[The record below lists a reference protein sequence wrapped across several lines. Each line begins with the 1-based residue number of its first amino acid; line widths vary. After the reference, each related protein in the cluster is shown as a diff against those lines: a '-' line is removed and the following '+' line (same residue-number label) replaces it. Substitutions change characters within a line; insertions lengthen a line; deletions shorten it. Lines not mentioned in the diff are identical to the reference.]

1 MPRLTPIVERS
12 RVEPG
17 GEDAFDRVV
26 ASRGRV
32 NAPVSMLMYVPEVG
46 AISTAMSDAVRF
58 GSKVLTEGDVELG
71 ILCTA
76 REFDIPYI
84 WGQHVERAVSLGVD
98 RAVIDA
104 IAVLQPPP
112 PTSKRHTLIPR
123 FAHAVIADHVVPD
136 ALFAEMREEFGERGI
151 IELAAL
157 FGHVMT
163 SGCALI
169 TGDYDPEPGAPILPP
184 RASLR

>member
-1 MPRLTPIVERS
+1 MPRLTPITERS
-12 RVEPG
+12 QVEPG
-17 GEDAFDRVV
+17 GEDAFDRVI

-58 GSKVLTEGDVELG
+58 GSKVLSEGDVELG
-71 ILCTA
+71 ILVVC

-104 IAVLQPPP
+104 LSRCEPIPA
-112 PTSKRHTLIPR
+112 TGRRHELIVR
-123 FAHAVIADHVVPD
+123 FGHALLADHLVPQ
-136 ALFAEMREEFGERGI
+136 ALFDEMRAEVGERGLM
-151 IELAAL
+151 ELASL
-157 FGHVMT
+157 FGHVLT

-169 TGDYDPEPGAPILPP
+169 TADYDPEPGAPVLPS
-184 RASLR
+184 RASLG